1 MLAVIAAI
9 FLPLAF
15 MIGLFGVNVAGIPGS
30 TDPDACAIFT
40 ATLFGLGNLGYLVLR
55 WRKWV

>member
-1 MLAVIAAI
+1 
-9 FLPLAF
+9 